1 MGIDK
6 VKEMLASQLNIEQAQ
21 IKKESRII
29 EDLGAD
35 SLDVVELLMSLED
48 QLQVTITDEEAGKL
62 KTVGD
67 IVAIVDKKAPKK

>member
-1 MGIDK
+1 MGIEK
-6 VKEMLASQLNIEQAQ
+6 IREMLSSQLNIDKEE
-21 IKKESRII
+21 IKEESRII

-48 QLQVTITDEEAGKL
+48 QLQVEVSDEEAAQL

-67 IVAIVDKKAPKK
+67 IVAIVAKKAPKK